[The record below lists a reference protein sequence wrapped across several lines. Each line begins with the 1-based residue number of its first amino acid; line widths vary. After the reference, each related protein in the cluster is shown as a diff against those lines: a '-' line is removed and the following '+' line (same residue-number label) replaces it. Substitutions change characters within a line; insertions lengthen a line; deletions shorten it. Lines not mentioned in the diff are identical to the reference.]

1 MEFTAVVSIVSGLVV
16 IGGLGYKLNAEL
28 SKIRTMLEVFMAKAD
43 AKWEK
48 LDDLEDRVKV
58 LEKKVL
64 MKSTGTF

>member
-48 LDDLEDRVKV
+48 LDELEDRVKV

-64 MKSTGTF
+64 MKQTGAF

>member
-48 LDDLEDRVKV
+48 LDDLEERVKT

-64 MKSTGTF
+64 MKQTGAF

>member
-1 MEFTAVVSIVSGLVV
+1 MEFTAVVSLVSGVVV

-28 SKIRTMLEVFMAKAD
+28 SKIRTMLEVFMARAD

-48 LDDLEDRVKV
+48 LDDLEGRVKV

-64 MKSTGTF
+64 MKGTGSF

>member
-1 MEFTAVVSIVSGLVV
+1 MEFTAVVSLVSGVVV

-48 LDDLEDRVKV
+48 LDELEERVKT

-64 MKSTGTF
+64 MKQTGAF

>member
-1 MEFTAVVSIVSGLVV
+1 MEFTAVVSLVSGVVV

-48 LDDLEDRVKV
+48 LDDLEHRVKV

-64 MKSTGTF
+64 MKSTGAF

>member
-1 MEFTAVVSIVSGLVV
+1 MEFTAVVSIVSGVVV

-48 LDDLEDRVKV
+48 LDDLEDRVKT

-64 MKSTGTF
+64 MKQTGAF

>member
-48 LDDLEDRVKV
+48 LDDLEDRVKL

-64 MKSTGTF
+64 MKNTGAF

>member
-1 MEFTAVVSIVSGLVV
+1 MEFTAVVSLVSGVVV

-48 LDDLEDRVKV
+48 LDDLEERVKT

-64 MKSTGTF
+64 MKQTGAF

>member
-1 MEFTAVVSIVSGLVV
+1 MEFTAVVSIVSGVVV
-16 IGGLGYKLNAEL
+16 IGGLGYKLNSEL

-48 LDDLEDRVKV
+48 LDDIEERVKT

-64 MKSTGTF
+64 MKQTGAF

>member
-64 MKSTGTF
+64 MKQTGAF